1 MPGMTI
7 KRQGTWDA
15 LQQMFLLYN
24 ILLTLASPVIL
35 AVLLAKKRCRPG
47 LWQRLGWVPPGQAA
61 EWGAGRTIWL
71 HAVSMGEAT
80 AAVPLV
86 QQLKARYP
94 DAPIVVST
102 VTETGRETIQKKL
115 GGQAGHLYFPLD
127 YPWAVRS
134 VLDAIRP
141 RLIIIVETELWPNFL
156 RAAAARGIPVVLANG
171 RLATDSFAGYLRL
184 GLFFRRVLAAFTL
197 CAMQTDRD
205 VERIIRLGV
214 PPERVVRT
222 GNLKYDQAPQATAA
236 GISRRDVGVA
246 EREEL
251 FVAGSTHPGEEEAVL
266 DCYRRLLHVAPALVL
281 VLAPRHIERAD
292 AVCAAARLRGFNALR
307 RTCLVPSSGPRVI
320 VLDTRGELATLYRE
334 ATLVFVGGSLV
345 DVGGHSPLEP
355 AAWGKAVVF
364 GPHMDHFA
372 EAAEQF
378 VSRGAGMQVGNAGEM
393 ADAMA
398 ALLKDRAK
406 LAERGQAAHQLVLE
420 NQGAVARTVA
430 LIARILEEPSAISAQ
445 QAEQELKAER

>member
-1 MPGMTI
+1 
-7 KRQGTWDA
+7 
-15 LQQMFLLYN
+15 MFALYN
-24 ILLTLASPVIL
+24 ILLLLASPFIL
-35 AVLLAKKRCRPG
+35 ALLLAKKRCRPG
-47 LWQRLGWVPPGQAA
+47 LWQRLGRLPEGPAG
-61 EWGAGRTIWL
+61 EWGDGRTIWL

-94 DAPIVVST
+94 DVRIVVST
-102 VTETGRETIQKKL
+102 VTETGRETVL
-115 GGQAGHLYFPLD
+115 RRLSGQARHLYFPLD

-134 VLDAIRP
+134 VLDAVRP

-156 RAAAARGIPVVLANG
+156 REAAARGIPVILANG

-184 GLFFRRVLAAFTL
+184 RFFFRHVLAAFTL
-197 CAMQTDRD
+197 CSMQTDRD
-205 VERIIRLGV
+205 VERIIQLGV
-214 PPERVVRT
+214 APERVVRT
-222 GNLKYDQAPQATAA
+222 GNLKYDQAAALTQAAP
-236 GISRRDVGVA
+236 GRISRRDLGVA
-246 EREEL
+246 EGEDL
-251 FVAGSTHPGEEEAVL
+251 FVAGSTHPGEEEAAL
-266 DCYRRLLHVAPALVL
+266 DCYRRLLDVAPSLVL

-292 AVCAAARLRGFNALR
+292 AVCAAARLRGFDVLR
-307 RTCLVPSSGPRVI
+307 RTRLSPSSGPRVI
-320 VLDTRGELATLYRE
+320 VLDTRGELASLYRE

-372 EAAEQF
+372 EAAELFIRQ
-378 VSRGAGMQVGNAGEM
+378 GAGVQVGNADEM
-393 ADAMA
+393 ADAMT

-406 LAERGQAAHQLVLE
+406 LEARGKAAYQLVLE

-430 LIARILEEPSAISAQ
+430 LIAEILEERSAISAQ
-445 QAEQELKAER
+445 QSAQELKAEG

>member
-1 MPGMTI
+1 MSAGPDSEE
-7 KRQGTWDA
+7 R
-15 LQQMFLLYN
+15 LMFGAYNLL
-24 ILLTLASPVIL
+24 LVLASPFIL
-35 AVLLAKKRCRPG
+35 ALLLAKKRCRPG
-47 LWQRLGWVPPGQAA
+47 LRQRLGWLPGGPAA
-61 EWGAGRTIWL
+61 EWGDGRTIWV

-94 DAPIVVST
+94 DFRIVVST

-115 GGQAGHLYFPLD
+115 NGQAEHLYFPLD
-127 YPWAVRS
+127 FSWAVRS
-134 VLDAIRP
+134 VLDAVRP

-156 RAAAARGIPVVLANG
+156 REAAARGIPVILANG

-184 GLFFRRVLAAFTL
+184 RSFFRRVLAAFTL

-205 VERIIRLGV
+205 VERIIQLGAD
-214 PPERVVRT
+214 PARVART
-222 GNLKYDQAPQATAA
+222 GNLKYDQVAALTQAAP
-236 GISRRDVGVA
+236 GRISKRDLGLA
-246 EREEL
+246 DGEEL
-251 FVAGSTHPGEEEAVL
+251 FVAGSTHPVEEETVL
-266 DCYRRLLHVAPALVL
+266 DCYRRLLDVAPALVL

-292 AVCAAARLRGFNALR
+292 AVCAAARLRGFDVLR
-307 RTCLVPSSGPRVI
+307 RTRPSPAAGPRVI
-320 VLDTRGELATLYRE
+320 VLDTRGELASLYRD

-364 GPHMDHFA
+364 GPHIDHFA

-378 VSRGAGMQVGNAGEM
+378 LLQGAGMQVRDAGEM
-393 ADAMA
+393 ADAMT
-398 ALLKDRAK
+398 ALLKDRAN
-406 LAERGQAAHQLVLE
+406 LEARGKAAYQLVLE

-430 LIARILEEPSAISAQ
+430 LIARVLG
-445 QAEQELKAER
+445 

>member
-1 MPGMTI
+1 
-7 KRQGTWDA
+7 
-15 LQQMFLLYN
+15 MFLLYN
-24 ILLTLASPVIL
+24 ILLTLAFPVIL

-47 LWQRLGWVPPGQAA
+47 LRQRLGYVPAGLVA
-61 EWGAGRTIWL
+61 EQGDGRTIWV

-94 DAPIVVST
+94 DVRIVVST

-127 YPWAVRS
+127 YPWAVRP
-134 VLDAIRP
+134 VLDAVRP
-141 RLIIIVETELWPNFL
+141 CLIIIVETELWPNFL
-156 RAAAARGIPVVLANG
+156 REAAARGIPVILANG
-171 RLATDSFAGYLRL
+171 RLATDSFAGYRRLRF
-184 GLFFRRVLAAFTL
+184 FFRRVLAAFTL
-197 CAMQTDRD
+197 CSMQTDRD
-205 VERIIRLGV
+205 VERIIQLGV
-214 PPERVVRT
+214 APERVVRT
-222 GNLKYDQAPQATAA
+222 GNLKYDQAPQAAP
-236 GISRRDVGVA
+236 GRISKRDLGVKDG
-246 EREEL
+246 EEL

-266 DCYRRLLHVAPALVL
+266 DCYRRLLDVAPALVL

-292 AVCAAARLRGFNALR
+292 AVCAAARLRGFDVSR
-307 RTCLVPSSGPRVI
+307 RTRLSPSSGPRVI
-320 VLDTRGELATLYRE
+320 VLDTRGELASLYRE

-378 VSRGAGMQVGNAGEM
+378 ISRGAGVQVGNADEM
-393 ADAMA
+393 AETMTAM
-398 ALLKDRAK
+398 LKDRAK
-406 LAERGQAAHQLVLE
+406 LEERGKAAYQLVLE

-430 LIARILEEPSAISAQ
+430 LIARVLG
-445 QAEQELKAER
+445 